1 MYCRYIIGAKKMTY
15 LGALKTA
22 EIGFGIGYGHM
33 PYTSAFESAG
43 IELLN
48 YIHSRPIPAL
58 LRTLE

>member
-1 MYCRYIIGAKKMTY
+1 MYCRYITGDKKMTY

-33 PYTSAFESAG
+33 PYTSSFESAG

-48 YIHSRPIPAL
+48 YIHSRPISVL